1 MQPNRTVGPP
11 EYAQPAVSPSPGEA
25 SCRTLAD
32 APRTRVAGP
41 VAG

>member
-11 EYAQPAVSPSPGEA
+11 EYAQPAVSPSLREA

-32 APRTRVAGP
+32 APRTCVA
-41 VAG
+41 AAIAR